1 MKNSIKQL
9 AQLEVQLG
17 SSLNLSARE
26 WNQFGQAMTQV
37 ASSFEAFARKHLPKG
52 KISISLHLCGK
63 SKIRALNREFRKK
76 DKITDVL
83 SFQMQDNARDLKVWP
98 LPQNHLGD
106 VFICREVAIS
116 QAREFKI
123 SEQDEWIHLAVHGLL
138 HLCGFDH
145 EISAREEAIMQ
156 KHEKQIIDTISKK
169 RKQRK

>member
-9 AQLEVQLG
+9 AQLEIQLG
-17 SSLNLSARE
+17 TSLNLSTRE
-26 WNQFGQAMTQV
+26 WSRFSLAMTQV
-37 ASSFEAFARKHLPKG
+37 ASSFESFARKHLPKG
-52 KISISLHLCGK
+52 KISVSLHLCGK

-106 VFICREVAIS
+106 VFICREKAIA
-116 QAREFKI
+116 QARDFDI
-123 SEQDEWIHLAVHGLL
+123 SERDEWIHLAVHGLL

-145 EISAREEAIMQ
+145 EISAKEQAIMQ
-156 KHEKQIIDTISKK
+156 KHEKQIIDTISKNK
-169 RKQRK
+169 KQRK